1 MTEQINNSSMRS
13 AFIKKKE
20 EQSDKVLIEAQR
32 LVNLYRNI
40 NAFPEEFH
48 TELDQTLLHTS
59 SEVQSTLTRIVG
71 GEEVRRYLDFL
82 KENKVHS
89 DLSIDTEEDNAPH
102 PVIGYLPEP
111 EDDINLSFVNEVP
124 LTQSSTSIDMEKVI
138 KNLTDSRQSELE
150 KLLKAQTETLTQLL
164 KQMGQ
169 NRQELA
175 GHQTDR
181 LINALHQDTQKRDK
195 YSDIIETTPVL
206 VPDET
211 EGF

>member
-1 MTEQINNSSMRS
+1 MTEQTNDSSMRS

-71 GEEVRRYLDFL
+71 GAEVRRYLDFL

-89 DLSIDTEEDNAPH
+89 DLSTDTEEDNDPH

-111 EDDINLSFVNEVP
+111 ENDINLSFVNEVP
-124 LTQSSTSIDMEKVI
+124 LTQNSTSIDMEKVI

-164 KQMGQ
+164 KQMDQ

-195 YSDIIETTPVL
+195 YSDIIETAPVL